1 MNETIA
7 GRPPAWFRILSILA
21 LLWTLFGIAVY
32 LMHVGVIDSGELTEA
47 QRALEASVPVW
58 VTAAFAIAV
67 FVGALGALGLVLLK
81 RWAKPLL
88 VVALIAVLLQ
98 EGWTIFVS
106 DAREVHGAAGGI
118 AMPALII
125 LVSILLVWL
134 ANAGIRR
141 GWLR

>member
-1 MNETIA
+1 MNDAIG
-7 GRPPAWFRILSILA
+7 GRVPAWFRILSILA
-21 LLWTLFGIAVY
+21 LLWTLFGVALSLV
-32 LMHVGVIDSGELTEA
+32 HVGIIPSGEMNEA
-47 QRALEASVPVW
+47 QRALKASVPAY
-58 VTAAFAIAV
+58 VTAAFAVAV
-67 FVGALGALGLVLLK
+67 FAGALGTLGLVLLR

-88 VVALIAVLLQ
+88 VLALVAVLLQ

-106 DAREVHGAAGGI
+106 DAREVHGMAGI
-118 AMPALII
+118 ALPLLIV